1 MLIGLTV
8 SDVPKVCAEDFSPYT
23 ISNGSIAL
31 PLTQMPGNPDRGRQL
46 VRDLGHVSCL
56 ICHVMPISEEP
67 DHGNIGPSLVGV
79 GNRLTIGELRL
90 RLVEPR
96 VLNPDTVMPSYYRIK
111 ELYRVGESF
120 REKPIYTAQDVED
133 VVSYLAQLKDR

>member
-1 MLIGLTV
+1 VHAQEL
-8 SDVPKVCAEDFSPYT
+8 SSYE
-23 ISNGSIAL
+23 ISNGSIAV

-90 RLVEPR
+90 RLVEPK
-96 VLNPDTVMPSYYRIK
+96 VLNSETVMPSYYRIK
-111 ELYRVGESF
+111 ELHRVGNSF
-120 REKPIYTAQDVED
+120 RGKPIYTAQDVED
-133 VVSYLAQLKDR
+133 VVAYLAQLKDR